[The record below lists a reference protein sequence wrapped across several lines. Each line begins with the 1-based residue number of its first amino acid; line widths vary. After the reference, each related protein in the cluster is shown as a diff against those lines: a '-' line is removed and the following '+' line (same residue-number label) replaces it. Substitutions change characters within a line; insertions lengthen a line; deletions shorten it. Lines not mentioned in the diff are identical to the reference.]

1 MKFCWGRLQKIITY
15 ILVGGLFATSVLP
28 VASQAATTTDAVAE
42 KKTDIT
48 DDKIFEMTSSSTSL
62 NKGDEVEV
70 KFAVHNTPTYGFRGE
85 LVYDTDVFETLE
97 AGELTPCN
105 YIPNDENNQG
115 SWIASYSPSDKSIE
129 VRWRGNKAVTLPED
143 TKGVVLSIRLV
154 VKKATELT
162 EIKLNNPMVYK
173 TNESSDTVTYQSGLG
188 LRLKNTKTKKMV
200 LTSQDVSV
208 AGSTIPVPV
217 SCTTNEGFL
226 SLDLVVEF
234 DKTKLTYQS
243 VSVASSLKN
252 IVSVVSYSTEAGGGK
267 VVTHMKAT
275 QEVKNIGGLFTVN
288 FAPVKSGGT
297 SQTSTTVTDMVKI
310 SVENVKDQ
318 DESAFVTT
326 GATSKVT
333 FKLEP
338 AMMGDINGNKK
349 IDLVDALYNVQ
360 YYNKV
365 RYFMEEQKTVADV
378 NKNGTVDL
386 VDALLIMQYYNGV
399 IKSFP

>member
-105 YIPNDENNQG
+105 YIPNDENNQE

-208 AGSTIPVPV
+208 AGAMVPVPV

-243 VSVASSLKN
+243 V
-252 IVSVVSYSTEAGGGK
+252 
-267 VVTHMKAT
+267 
-275 QEVKNIGGLFTVN
+275 
-288 FAPVKSGGT
+288 
-297 SQTSTTVTDMVKI
+297 
-310 SVENVKDQ
+310 
-318 DESAFVTT
+318 
-326 GATSKVT
+326 
-333 FKLEP
+333 
-338 AMMGDINGNKK
+338 
-349 IDLVDALYNVQ
+349 
-360 YYNKV
+360 
-365 RYFMEEQKTVADV
+365 
-378 NKNGTVDL
+378 
-386 VDALLIMQYYNGV
+386 
-399 IKSFP
+399 